1 MKPLYWTR
9 ILVPVVP
16 TERGGSTDA
25 TDSHVHV
32 IFPFF
37 VVALRGGGK
46 AGVFIYRPFVVVSQ
60 IPLWAELE
68 EEKNLDMKEF
78 AGLFSRQV
86 TASRKPVKRT
96 DEATR
101 PSKVQPAKIL
111 DSKRSKTV
119 GILEKSL
126 RVDFCEVENAVYNLD
141 TSVINLEALQQIY
154 EIVGIDINS
163 ALHAFRGPLNI
174 RCFLTANLKRFHAR
188 INA

>member
-1 MKPLYWTR
+1 M
-9 ILVPVVP
+9 LVVC
-16 TERGGSTDA
+16 
-25 TDSHVHV
+25 
-32 IFPFF
+32 
-37 VVALRGGGK
+37 
-46 AGVFIYRPFVVVSQ
+46 SQ

-154 EIVGIDINS
+154 EIVGIDVLTLC
-163 ALHAFRGPLNI
+163 ALRSL
-174 RCFLTANLKRFHAR
+174 RRT
-188 INA
+188 